1 MNRAEHPLVSQR
13 PPSAGRRFRLLA
25 VAGLTL
31 LLAWL
36 PASSQ
41 PTVGGSITGGWKLP
55 QYDDANRLRS
65 LISGQSVQTLP
76 GSTRLRVEAL
86 RLEFF
91 RENGAL
97 EFIAEAPDCTF
108 DLQTRIASSAG
119 PLRARTADQRLIL
132 SGTGFLARPDTS
144 TLVLS
149 NAVRALVQPDTNT
162 TGGALLPLP
171 SGGTH
176 RGGVPLEITAA
187 TFEINLT
194 NRAAMFHDQV
204 RAHDPQFEL
213 TAGLLT
219 ARFTGTN
226 GALEAIE
233 AERDVVFT
241 GRTDDSRVTAQ
252 QARYTLADDTVVLSG
267 NPRFRQREREGRAQ
281 FVRYFRPGGVI
292 EAVGD
297 VALRAPR
304 ETINRTGFLLAAPD
318 ETNTPAPAVS
328 SSNAPAWVE
337 LFSQRLTTRSNLTVL
352 EGAVQLVDGSNRLQ
366 TARLTLE
373 TEGTNR
379 APARV
384 RAEDGVR
391 VEQGA
396 RWVKARA
403 GVYERAGESFTFH
416 GRPEWRLDDLEGV
429 ADTLK
434 LFPRTNAVEAAGDL
448 RLTLPLQG
456 GVGALLPVFTNAA
469 AAVPGR
475 TNPPVEV
482 TARRLVLT
490 NDVLSLTGGVKGRE
504 LPATGAEKRFEAGQV
519 LIELAPGRRRA
530 TAFAAYGDVVVE
542 QGRPGVTN
550 GPAAYRRFQAG
561 EVRAGMSPVSGVL
574 ESLTAQID
582 VRVQQPG
589 GWAAGDQAEYS
600 AQTDIVELR
609 GRPTARFADL
619 QVTEAQALLW
629 HRGSNTL
636 EVMAPYKL
644 QVLPRSG
651 PGPTNTVPK
660 LFFR

>member
-1 MNRAEHPLVSQR
+1 MPAKR
-13 PPSAGRRFRLLA
+13 PPSAGRRLRLLS
-25 VAGLTL
+25 VAGLML
-31 LLAWL
+31 LPGGL
-36 PASSQ
+36 PTHSQ

-65 LISGQSVQTLP
+65 LISGQSVQALP
-76 GSTRLRVEAL
+76 GSTTLRVEAL

-91 RENGAL
+91 REDGAV
-97 EFIAEAPDCTF
+97 EFVAEAPDCTF

-119 PLRARTADQRLIL
+119 PLRARTADQRLVL

-149 NAVRALVQPDTNT
+149 NAVRALVQPDTGM
-162 TGGALLPLP
+162 TGGARLPLSP
-171 SGGTH
+171 AGTH
-176 RGGVPLEITAA
+176 RGGVPMEITAA

-194 NRAAMFHDQV
+194 NRAAMFRDRV

-226 GALEAIE
+226 GTLEAIE
-233 AERDVVFT
+233 AERDVEFF
-241 GRTDDSRVTAQ
+241 GRADDSRVTAQ
-252 QARYTLADDTVVLSG
+252 QARYTLADDTIVLSG

-281 FVRYFRPGGVI
+281 SVRYFRPGGVM
-292 EAVGD
+292 EAVGE

-304 ETINRTGFLLAAPD
+304 ETISRTGFLLAVPD
-318 ETNTPAPAVS
+318 ETNAPAPAVNS
-328 SSNAPAWVE
+328 PNAPAWVE

-391 VEQGA
+391 VEQGV
-396 RWVKARA
+396 RWVQART
-403 GVYERAGESFTFH
+403 GVYERAGESLTFH
-416 GRPEWRLDDLEGV
+416 GRPEWRLDDVAGV

-434 LFPRTNAVEAAGDL
+434 LFPRTNALEAAGDL

-469 AAVPGR
+469 SVPGR

-490 NDVLSLTGGVKGRE
+490 NDVLALTGGVQGRE
-504 LPATGAEKRFEAGQV
+504 LPATGAEKRFAASQV

-550 GPAAYRRFQAG
+550 GPAAYRRFEAG
-561 EVRAGMSPVSGVL
+561 EVRAGMSAATGAL
-574 ESLTAQID
+574 ESLTAQIG

-600 AQTDIVELR
+600 AQSDIVELR

-651 PGPTNTVPK
+651 DAGTNTVPK